1 MVILMIREDE
11 TLVGR
16 ELEIFAHGI
25 SKGVRFAESQLQNK
39 VAAENDDKDR
49 FKKTLSE
56 EYRSGYDEGYI
67 DCSIKWSD
75 LMSSSMRDLDEYEC
89 GHIEHED
96 IWAPDYIRA
105 YKRGYNEGFEDGF
118 DDGIGDVLKLDE
130 GVLDAIY
137 EVREHIKAIQG
148 YARTS
153 DEGNELIHRIIIE
166 LYGLQ
171 GKVTDLAQMLV
182 MDKVFNYWHKRDV
195 EEY

>member
-1 MVILMIREDE
+1 
-11 TLVGR
+11 
-16 ELEIFAHGI
+16 
-25 SKGVRFAESQLQNK
+25 
-39 VAAENDDKDR
+39 
-49 FKKTLSE
+49 
-56 EYRSGYDEGYI
+56 
-67 DCSIKWSD
+67 
-75 LMSSSMRDLDEYEC
+75 MSSSMRDLDEYEC

>member
-89 GHIEHED
+89 GHI
-96 IWAPDYIRA
+96 
-105 YKRGYNEGFEDGF
+105 DGLP
-118 DDGIGDVLKLDE
+118 ITSERTKEAIMKVLKMALTT
-130 GVLDAIY
+130 G
-137 EVREHIKAIQG
+137 
-148 YARTS
+148 
-153 DEGNELIHRIIIE
+153 
-166 LYGLQ
+166 
-171 GKVTDLAQMLV
+171 
-182 MDKVFNYWHKRDV
+182 
-195 EEY
+195 